1 MPHQRARIDIPN
13 YRHAVALEIL
23 LRGFARAPIGSQRG
37 KFPDDQRLDVRL
49 GGFLVVQIRAH
60 VSDMGISEADDL
72 PGVARIGENF
82 LVAGEAGVENDF
94 AAAACASARRASV
107 KNSSVLERERRASF
121 EGLVQ
126 CVLQKM

>member
-1 MPHQRARIDIPN
+1 MW
-13 YRHAVALEIL
+13 
-23 LRGFARAPIGSQRG
+23 
-37 KFPDDQRLDVRL
+37 
-49 GGFLVVQIRAH
+49 
-60 VSDMGISEADDL
+60 ISEADDL

-94 AAAACASARRASV
+94 TAAARASAGRTSV
-107 KNSSVLERERRASF
+107 KNSSVLERERCASS